1 MRRRKSSN
9 SIPRQRAK
17 KAGAVL
23 AWRKP
28 TRLCSGIMAQSTS
41 IPWWEQARHSACAC
55 LQRWRDPI
63 AARMKRSPPEPASGY
78 QEPAEMKALL
88 LLAAVLTGGLPFLA
102 ANAQSPPDSGA
113 PDSGAQ
119 GSGKSGS
126 SKSGSGKSEKVG
138 YLGFDRNQYPGDV
151 NLKILRQSFSYSG
164 YWLNNPPG
172 AKANSWKGKRQAL
185 EDAGFGF
192 LVLFNGRTYAEIK
205 HAGNATKLGT
215 SDAAA
220 AIAAARAEGLPPHT
234 VIFLDQEQGGRLLP
248 EQRAY
253 LHAWVDAVSSA
264 SFVAGI
270 YCSGIA
276 AKEGS
281 GESVITAQ
289 DIRTNA
295 GNRKIKFWVV
305 NDSCPPSPGC
315 TVSVSKRD
323 LMPESSGTEFSDV
336 WQFAQSPKRRNFAK
350 GCPANYN
357 KDGNC
362 YANDSAERL
371 HVDLNVATSSDP
383 SHGRTGD

>member
-1 MRRRKSSN
+1 
-9 SIPRQRAK
+9 
-17 KAGAVL
+17 
-23 AWRKP
+23 
-28 TRLCSGIMAQSTS
+28 
-41 IPWWEQARHSACAC
+41 
-55 LQRWRDPI
+55 
-63 AARMKRSPPEPASGY
+63 
-78 QEPAEMKALL
+78 
-88 LLAAVLTGGLPFLA
+88 
-102 ANAQSPPDSGA
+102 
-113 PDSGAQ
+113 
-119 GSGKSGS
+119 
-126 SKSGSGKSEKVG
+126 
-138 YLGFDRNQYPGDV
+138 
-151 NLKILRQSFSYSG
+151 
-164 YWLNNPPG
+164 
-172 AKANSWKGKRQAL
+172 
-185 EDAGFGF
+185 
-192 LVLFNGRTYAEIK
+192 
-205 HAGNATKLGT
+205 
-215 SDAAA
+215 
-220 AIAAARAEGLPPHT
+220 

-248 EQRAY
+248 EQRSY

-289 DIRTNA
+289 DIRNNA

-315 TVSVSKRD
+315 TVSVSKTD
-323 LMPESSGTEFSDV
+323 LMPELSGTSFSDV
-336 WQFAQSPKRRNFAK
+336 WQFAQSPKRRDFAK